1 MDFENVKDRVCFKL
15 INKDRNAELL
25 SDMPYIEFLDL
36 AVIFYVLVSEDEMGT
51 GPITIHN
58 SLMKHGEQIRNC
70 KCQYK
75 IVVYLSYK
83 NVEKPTFLY
92 DIFI

>member
-51 GPITIHN
+51 GSITIHN
-58 SLMKHGEQIRNC
+58 SLMGAWGTDKKLQMSI
-70 KCQYK
+70 
-75 IVVYLSYK
+75 
-83 NVEKPTFLY
+83 
-92 DIFI
+92 

>member
-51 GPITIHN
+51 GSITIHN
-58 SLMKHGEQIRNC
+58 SLMEACGTDKKVQMSI
-70 KCQYK
+70 
-75 IVVYLSYK
+75 
-83 NVEKPTFLY
+83 
-92 DIFI
+92 